1 MEITGLWCLRGT
13 DLDAGS
19 TSPMKWELRQKS
31 ESVNGGDDET
41 FTDQARHCMSNTWN
55 TGQSPLKNIYSLLQI
70 KATSLLEFGNSKHDE
85 PRRLVWGPAEQ
96 SRTRKPRQPLFGEEE
111 SS

>member
-41 FTDQARHCMSNTWN
+41 FTGVLGRPSETLHVKYLEHRTVPIKKYLLSSTNKSNIFAGVW
-55 TGQSPLKNIYSLLQI
+55 QF
-70 KATSLLEFGNSKHDE
+70 KA
-85 PRRLVWGPAEQ
+85 
-96 SRTRKPRQPLFGEEE
+96 
-111 SS
+111 